1 MMTTIL
7 DGKKIASEL
16 TADLKTKIEQ
26 LTKKPKLVVIMVGN
40 NPASK
45 IYVDLKQKKS
55 HEVGIISETIK
66 LNEDVE
72 EAELLTQIQKL
83 NNDKSVNGILVQ
95 LPLPEHINTQRVLET
110 IDYSKDVD
118 GFHVINSGKI
128 FLKQQPMAYPC
139 TPKGIL
145 KILDYYNIDVSGKY
159 VVVLGRSNIVGK
171 PVAQMLLNRNATVT
185 VCHSK
190 TENIEKYI
198 SEADILIS
206 AIGKPKFIKAENVKQ
221 GAIIVDVGISRLDDG
236 KVSGDVDFDNVCEKT
251 EYITP
256 VPGGVGPMTIA
267 CLLENTY
274 LLYKFQNKNNFAT
287 KP

>member
-1 MMTTIL
+1 MTIIL
-7 DGKKIASEL
+7 DGRKIAEEI
-16 TADLKTKIEQ
+16 TADLKEKIGQ
-26 LTKKPKLVVIMVGN
+26 LTKKPKLSVILVGN

-45 IYVDLKQKKS
+45 IYVNLKQKKS
-55 HEVGIISETIK
+55 SEVGIISETI
-66 LNEDVE
+66 LLDENID

-83 NNDKSVNGILVQ
+83 NDDKSVNGILVQ
-95 LPLPEHINTQRVLET
+95 LPLPKHINTQRVLET

-128 FLKQQPMAYPC
+128 FLNQEPKAYPC

-145 KILDYYNIDVSGKY
+145 KILDYYNIDISGKHA
-159 VVVLGRSNIVGK
+159 VVLGRSNIVGK
-171 PVAQMLLNRNATVT
+171 PVSQMLLNRDATVT
-185 VCHSK
+185 ICHSK
-190 TENIEKYI
+190 TKNITKYI

-206 AIGKPKFIKAENVKQ
+206 AIGKPKFIKAEYIKQ

-236 KVSGDVDFDNVCEKT
+236 KIAGDVDFDNVYENA

-274 LLYKFQNKNNFAT
+274 LLYKMQNKNNFAT